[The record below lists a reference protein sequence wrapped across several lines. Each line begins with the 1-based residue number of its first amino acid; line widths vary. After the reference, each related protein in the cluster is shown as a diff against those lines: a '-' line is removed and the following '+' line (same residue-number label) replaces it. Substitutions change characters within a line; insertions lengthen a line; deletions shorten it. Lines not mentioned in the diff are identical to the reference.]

1 MTLAIHSDV
10 VHERVI
16 TSGMDH
22 GMPWRHNEQPSDYH
36 KCCWFCWPNGC
47 KWIRNSTCDSW
58 KIQSF
63 NMWHWN
69 WDASSPAP
77 CGISVVFSHRRHLAM
92 EQLKSHETPL
102 TNQIDKE
109 NKRIRTATKNKQVI
123 LWNEA
128 TDQFEYATTGSGLL
142 FWHSLPCSEALILI
156 HSIRRQCHHP
166 VIIMT
171 NDPTRFQIHGS
182 FVACHRPALPWCK
195 TILIP

>member
-1 MTLAIHSDV
+1 MGCHGGIMSNHPITL
-10 VHERVI
+10 
-16 TSGMDH
+16 
-22 GMPWRHNEQPSDYH
+22 Q
-36 KCCWFCWPNGC
+36 KCSKPQMLLVLLAEWLQVNKKFNVWFLE
-47 KWIRNSTCDSW
+47 DS
-58 KIQSF
+58 ILQYVAL
-63 NMWHWN
+63 N

-77 CGISVVFSHRRHLAM
+77 CGISVVFSHRRHLPM

-128 TDQFEYATTGSGLL
+128 TNQFEYTTTGSGLL

-171 NDPTRFQIHGS
+171 NDPTRFQIHGIFRS
-182 FVACHRPALPWCK
+182 MSSTCFAM
-195 TILIP
+195 